1 MIIFCQGVIYYEKN
15 QKHYEKISPAIVGC
29 LTLVLTLNANSAS
42 CFILNEPKE
51 PKSAE
56 KFKLFK

>member
-1 MIIFCQGVIYYEKN
+1 MKKIKN
-15 QKHYEKISPAIVGC
+15 IMKKISPAIVGC
-29 LTLVLTLNANSAS
+29 LPLVLTLNANSAS

-51 PKSAE
+51 PNSPE

>member
-1 MIIFCQGVIYYEKN
+1 MKKIKN
-15 QKHYEKISPAIVGC
+15 FMKKISPVIVGC

-51 PKSAE
+51 PKSIE

>member
-1 MIIFCQGVIYYEKN
+1 MKKTKKVI
-15 QKHYEKISPAIVGC
+15 EKILPVVVGC

-51 PKSAE
+51 PKSINRY
-56 KFKLFK
+56 KIFRR